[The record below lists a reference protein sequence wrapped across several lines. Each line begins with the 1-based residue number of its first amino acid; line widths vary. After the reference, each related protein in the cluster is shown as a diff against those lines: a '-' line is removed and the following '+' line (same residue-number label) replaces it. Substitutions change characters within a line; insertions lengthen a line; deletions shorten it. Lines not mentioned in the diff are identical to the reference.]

1 MTDFSSATSL
11 PQAAQVALRQPP
23 PRQRATRHRMK
34 NLPAGGSSVMLDRDV
49 LLESGIFG
57 LECMDARAQAFN
69 LLRTQLL
76 RKLAPS
82 GGRIIAVTSTRP
94 HNGKSFVATNLAAA
108 LSQIEPTILVDLDL
122 RQPDVG
128 HRFGL
133 PECAGADD
141 FLCGTQSLVDV
152 SCIII
157 GHDLTIIPVRAPL
170 ENSADMLSSPRAD
183 ALFDALRRAPG
194 SPVCI
199 IDTPPIMEGDDM
211 LIIAKHVDGVLM
223 VVEEGQTSQHELSE
237 ALHMLRP
244 TPLLGTILNRSVSR
258 TLMSSY
264 YRYSGYRRSEAPE
277 IEIVENANVE

>member
-1 MTDFSSATSL
+1 MTDITSSIVTL
-11 PQAAQVALRQPP
+11 NRDTL
-23 PRQRATRHRMK
+23 
-34 NLPAGGSSVMLDRDV
+34 LDN
-49 LLESGIFG
+49 GIFG
-57 LECMDARAQAFN
+57 LEGMDARTQPFN

-82 GGRIIAVTSTRP
+82 GGRIIAVTSTQP

-128 HRFGL
+128 RRFGL

-141 FLCGTQSLVDV
+141 FLRSRLSLAQV
-152 SCIII
+152 SCVMAE
-157 GHDLTIIPVRAPL
+157 HKLKIIPVRAAH
-170 ENSADMLSSPRAD
+170 ENSADLLSSPRAD
-183 ALFDALRRAPG
+183 ALFAALRQALG

-199 IDTPPIMEGDDM
+199 IDTPPILEGDDM
-211 LIIAKHVDGVLM
+211 LIIARHVDGVLM

-237 ALHMLRP
+237 ALRMLRP

-258 TLMSSY
+258 TVTSSY
-264 YRYSGYRRSEAPE
+264 YRYSNYRRAVEPT
-277 IEIVENANVE
+277 IETVTGAGAK